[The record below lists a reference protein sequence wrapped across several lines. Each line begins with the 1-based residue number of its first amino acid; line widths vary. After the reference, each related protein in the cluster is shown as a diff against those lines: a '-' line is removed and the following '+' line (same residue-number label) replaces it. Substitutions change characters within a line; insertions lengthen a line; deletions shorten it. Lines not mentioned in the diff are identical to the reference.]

1 MQENHIKVA
10 KTARY
15 FQLGEVGSA
24 LKQVWFV
31 CHGYGQ
37 LAGYFLKHF
46 ELLDNG
52 ERLIIAPEGL
62 SRFYMNGFYGRIGA
76 SWMTREDRL
85 NDIKDYVIFLDAVY
99 QQVFEQVDR
108 PSVQVSVLG
117 FSQGT
122 ATASRWL
129 SLGDVEADQLILWAG
144 LLPPELIDENKLEI
158 FKKTKLNLVAGEN
171 DEYANQEKI
180 LEQETNLKENSV
192 PYKLI
197 KFAGG
202 DPLVQKPAD
211 KQRPKKSHNP

>member
-108 PSVQVSVLG
+108 SSVKVSVLG

-122 ATASRWL
+122 AAASRWVA
-129 SLGDVEADQLILWAG
+129 LGDVEADQLILWAG

-158 FKKTKLNLVAGEN
+158 FKKIKLNLVAGEN
-171 DEYANQEKI
+171 DEYASEEKI
-180 LEQETNLKENSV
+180 LEQETHLKENSV

-202 DPLVQKPAD
+202 HELDSGVLKEISASYPED
-211 KQRPKKSHNP
+211 N

>member
-15 FQLGEVGSA
+15 FQLGEVGNA
-24 LKQVWFV
+24 IKQVWFV

-46 ELLDNG
+46 ESLANG
-52 ERLIIAPEGL
+52 ERLIVAPEGL
-62 SRFYMNGFYGRIGA
+62 SRFYLNGFNGRIGA

-99 QQVFEQVDR
+99 QQIFEQVDR
-108 PSVQVSVLG
+108 SSVKVSVLG

-122 ATASRWL
+122 AAASRWVA
-129 SLGDVEADQLILWAG
+129 LGGVETDRLILWAG
-144 LLPPELIDENKLEI
+144 LLPPELIDENKLEML
-158 FKKTKLNLVAGEN
+158 KTKLIFVAGDN
-171 DEYANQEKI
+171 DEYASKEKI
-180 LEQETNLKENSV
+180 LEQETHLKENSV
-192 PYKLI
+192 SYKLI

-202 DPLVQKPAD
+202 HELDSGVLREIA
-211 KQRPKKSHNP
+211 SS

>member
-1 MQENHIKVA
+1 
-10 KTARY
+10 
-15 FQLGEVGSA
+15 
-24 LKQVWFV
+24 
-31 CHGYGQ
+31 
-37 LAGYFLKHF
+37 
-46 ELLDNG
+46 
-52 ERLIIAPEGL
+52 
-62 SRFYMNGFYGRIGA
+62 
-76 SWMTREDRL
+76 MTREDRL

-144 LLPPELIDENKLEI
+144 LLPPELIDENKFEI

-180 LEQETNLKENSV
+180 FEQETHLKENSV

-202 DPLVQKPAD
+202 HELDSGVLKRISA
-211 KQRPKKSHNP
+211 S

>member
-24 LKQVWFV
+24 IKQVWFV

-46 ELLDNG
+46 ESLDDG
-52 ERLIIAPEGL
+52 ERLIIAPEGF
-62 SRFYMNGFYGRIGA
+62 SRFYLNGFYGRIGA

-99 QQVFEQVDR
+99 QQIFDQMDR
-108 PSVQVSVLG
+108 SSVKVSVLG

-129 SLGDVEADQLILWAG
+129 ALGDIEAEQLILWAG
-144 LLPPELIDENKLEI
+144 LLPSEIIEENKAEVFREI
-158 FKKTKLNLVAGEN
+158 KLVLVAGEN
-171 DEYANQEKI
+171 DKYASEENI
-180 LEQETNLKENSV
+180 LEQETHLKENSI

-202 DPLVQKPAD
+202 HELDSGVLKEIA
-211 KQRPKKSHNP
+211 SS

>member
-24 LKQVWFV
+24 IKQVWFV

-46 ELLDNG
+46 ESLDDG
-52 ERLIIAPEGL
+52 EKLIIAPEGF
-62 SRFYMNGFYGRIGA
+62 SRFYLNGFYGRIGA

-99 QQVFEQVDR
+99 QRIFDQVDR
-108 PSVQVSVLG
+108 SSVKVSVLG

-129 SLGDVEADQLILWAG
+129 ALGDIEAEQLILWAG
-144 LLPPELIDENKLEI
+144 LLPSEIIEENKAEVFREI
-158 FKKTKLNLVAGEN
+158 KLVLVAGEN
-171 DEYANQEKI
+171 DEYASEEKI
-180 LEQETNLKENSV
+180 LEQETHLRKIQFRTS
-192 PYKLI
+192 
-197 KFAGG
+197 
-202 DPLVQKPAD
+202 
-211 KQRPKKSHNP
+211 

>member
-15 FQLGEVGSA
+15 FQLGVVGGTI
-24 LKQVWFV
+24 KQVWFV

-46 ELLDNG
+46 ESLDNG

-99 QQVFEQVDR
+99 QQVFEQVAR
-108 PSVQVSVLG
+108 PSVEVSVLG

-122 ATASRWL
+122 ATASRWV
-129 SLGDVEADQLILWAG
+129 SLGDVETDQLILWAG
-144 LLPPELIDENKLEI
+144 LLPPELIDENKFKI
-158 FKKTKLNLVAGEN
+158 FRKTKLVLVAGDD
-171 DEYANQEKI
+171 DEYASEEKI
-180 LEQETNLKENSV
+180 LEQETHLKENSI

-202 DPLVQKPAD
+202 HELDSSVLKEISA
-211 KQRPKKSHNP
+211 S

>member
-1 MQENHIKVA
+1 MQEKHIKVE

-15 FQLGEVGSA
+15 FQLGEAASVI
-24 LKQVWFV
+24 KQVWFV

-37 LAGYFLKHF
+37 LARYFLKHF
-46 ELLDNG
+46 AALANG

-99 QQVFEQVDR
+99 QQVFEQVAR
-108 PSVQVSVLG
+108 SSVKVSVLG

-122 ATASRWL
+122 ATASRWA
-129 SLGDVEADQLILWAG
+129 SLGDVKADRLILWAG

-158 FKKTKLNLVAGEN
+158 FQKLKLILVAGEN
-171 DEYANQEKI
+171 DEYASEEKI
-180 LEQETNLKENSV
+180 LEQENHLKENSV

-202 DPLVQKPAD
+202 HEMDSQVL
-211 KQRPKKSHNP
+211 KQIAAG

>member
-24 LKQVWFV
+24 IKQVWFV

-46 ELLDNG
+46 ESLDDG
-52 ERLIIAPEGL
+52 ERLIIAPEGF
-62 SRFYMNGFYGRIGA
+62 SRFYLNGFYGRIGA

-99 QQVFEQVDR
+99 QQIFDQVDR
-108 PSVQVSVLG
+108 SSVKVSVLG

-129 SLGDVEADQLILWAG
+129 ALGDIEAEQLILWAG
-144 LLPPELIDENKLEI
+144 LLPSEIIEENKAEVFREI
-158 FKKTKLNLVAGEN
+158 KLVLVTGEN
-171 DEYANQEKI
+171 DKYASEEKI
-180 LEQETNLKENSV
+180 LEQETHLRKNSI

-197 KFAGG
+197 KFPGG
-202 DPLVQKPAD
+202 HELYSPVLKEITE
-211 KQRPKKSHNP
+211 S